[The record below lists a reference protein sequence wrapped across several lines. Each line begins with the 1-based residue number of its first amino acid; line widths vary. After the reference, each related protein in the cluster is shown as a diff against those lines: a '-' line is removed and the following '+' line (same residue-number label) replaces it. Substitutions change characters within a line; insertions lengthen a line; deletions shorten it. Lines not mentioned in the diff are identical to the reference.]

1 VDGDGDGGS
10 QDWQG
15 GDDDGELILR
25 DGKRCR
31 AVERKKDP
39 WFAVGMGAGLVQ
51 TATIGADWLERGGG
65 VYRRGGWV
73 RREACARRRSVERL
87 RRDQRSSKAL
97 DRWEASVANGGQWGG
112 CAGTRMGRER
122 NECGVEEE

>member
-1 VDGDGDGGS
+1 MDGDGDGGS

-15 GDDDGELILR
+15 GDDDGELISR
-25 DGKRCR
+25 WKAMQGR
-31 AVERKKDP
+31 RKKKRPVVRSWNGRGTRTGCND
-39 WFAVGMGAGLVQ
+39 WGQIGWNAAGEC
-51 TATIGADWLERGGG
+51 TGEGGG
-65 VYRRGGWV
+65 FV
-73 RREACARRRSVERL
+73 EACARRRSVERL

-112 CAGTRMGRER
+112 GAGTRMGRER